1 MLLINWVNKDAI
13 DLTSRLLDGRS
24 VSDKLFL
31 KDEIRKVLYK
41 PVLVTEVTDPL
52 NHPEKIYNPSKF

>member
-41 PVLVTEVTDPL
+41 PVLVTDPL